1 MRWEFSPCVIEV
13 KTKAQKAHVTQQVR
27 GGARRE
33 TQVCV
38 TPKVTFFSLPHFPP
52 NKKKKSTSFTH
63 KQILLSIHTSVLAG
77 SEFHSNGAHWA

>member
-52 NKKKKSTSFTH
+52 KKKKKVPVLHINKYCCPSTL
-63 KQILLSIHTSVLAG
+63 QY
-77 SEFHSNGAHWA
+77 